1 MNNKHFYIGWQDE
14 MPAPTQAF
22 LKRIIIALF
31 LLLPVLAALAVLF
44 QKPFNDHTFELGN
57 IKEITGI
64 YYDTPV
70 PILLA
75 DEGVL
80 PDSLSRSIMLVGFG
94 KFGAEQIMEDI
105 QSEAGKLSGKKVTL
119 AGTLIYGD
127 GKTVMELTQKAK
139 SIVDVAP
146 DPALPAPQ
154 ITNGIDLV
162 EQGEILDPKCYF
174 GVMKPGEGK
183 VHKSCAIRCLSGGIP
198 PVFKQEIDDH
208 TEYYIVLDAKG
219 NKMNERLLPYIGH
232 MIKINGRTAQF
243 LDWNILFVD
252 AGHLPLHL
260 YRLSELCS
268 QKTPTQF

>member
-1 MNNKHFYIGWQDE
+1 
-14 MPAPTQAF
+14 MPAPTRSF

-31 LLLPVLAALAVLF
+31 LLLPVLVVLAVLF
-44 QKPFNDHTFELGN
+44 QKPFNNHSFELGT

-64 YYDTPV
+64 YYEAPV
-70 PILLA
+70 PMLLA

-80 PDSLSRSIMLVGFG
+80 PDSLSRSILLVGFG
-94 KFGAEQIMEDI
+94 KFGAEQIMDDI
-105 QSEAGKLSGKKVTL
+105 QATQGNISGKKVTL

-127 GKTVMELTQKAK
+127 GKTVMELTQKEQSFVK
-139 SIVDVAP
+139 LVSEQVSP
-146 DPALPAPQ
+146 MPPFKP
-154 ITNGIDLV
+154 GSKLV

-198 PVFKQEIDDH
+198 PVFRPQHSENAN
-208 TEYYIVLDAKG
+208 YYIVLDANG
-219 NKMNERLLPYIGH
+219 NKMNERLLPYVGH

-243 LDWNILFVD
+243 LDWNILYVD

-268 QKTPTQF
+268 QKTSTQF